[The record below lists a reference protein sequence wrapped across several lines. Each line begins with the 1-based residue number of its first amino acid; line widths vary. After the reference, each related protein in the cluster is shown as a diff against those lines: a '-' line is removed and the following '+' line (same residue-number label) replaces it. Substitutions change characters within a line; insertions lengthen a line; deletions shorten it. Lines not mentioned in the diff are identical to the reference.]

1 MYTDNV
7 TALVAINKNDSSN
20 SRAVTKEV
28 SKLRDLC
35 KATRIHVSMLR
46 IPGDQNVVA
55 DSLSRGEV
63 MPGEW
68 EVTPHDWNRIQ
79 SWTPGE

>member
-7 TALVAINKNDSSN
+7 TALFAINKNDSTN

-28 SKLRDLC
+28 GKLRDLC

-46 IPGDQNVVA
+46 IPGDQNLVA
-55 DSLSRGEV
+55 DSFSRGEV
-63 MPGEW
+63 MTGEL
-68 EVTPHDWNRIQ
+68 EVSPHDWNRIQ
-79 SWTPGE
+79 SLTPGE

>member
-7 TALVAINKNDSSN
+7 TALVAINKNDSTN

-46 IPGDQNVVA
+46 IPGDQNLVA
-55 DSLSRGEV
+55 DSFSRGEV
-63 MPGEW
+63 MPGEL

-79 SWTPGE
+79 SSTPGE